1 MEQKGPTE
9 ICWKLILEMAGAEAW
24 AEDKAGAEAGAEAK
38 ASAEAGNKA
47 PFHFDLIWAFLGC
60 VFGSIQI
67 VLDSSF
73 TIVGSPFWESCLV
86 PL

>member
-38 ASAEAGNKA
+38 AFLRHFTSTRLVIFSST
-47 PFHFDLIWAFLGC
+47 FHQHTFG
-60 VFGSIQI
+60 VF
-67 VLDSSF
+67 F
-73 TIVGSPFWESCLV
+73 F
-86 PL
+86 